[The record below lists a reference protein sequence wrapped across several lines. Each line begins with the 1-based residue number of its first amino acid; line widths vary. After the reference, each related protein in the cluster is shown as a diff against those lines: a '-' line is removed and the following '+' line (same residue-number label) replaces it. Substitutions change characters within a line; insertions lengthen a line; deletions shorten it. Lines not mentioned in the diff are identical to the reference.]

1 LTIAK
6 VVNELRKDVLEQVEI
21 NTRLPF
27 QSEYTFDPLFCSE
40 ELTDKDLSVQKT
52 VHRTVVSLNF
62 SKFKAREVIRT
73 GKNKA
78 VTVHS
83 PKLANIVPS
92 GARYAYD
99 LIAFVGRKTYL
110 EGRRLKTI
118 HEEVISQHGLP
129 HIPFSSLYDLGR
141 KFLFYLG
148 EVHRQAAPQL
158 KDYLRERGNVTWLID
173 GTIEPGTPVFFGVKE
188 ACEGIFLDSW
198 KIPTENEEDISNCLI
213 EAGKH
218 YGPPDEILHDLSER
232 MFNACETAFP
242 DVPHR
247 VCHYHLASDIGQDL
261 YKVPQEMLS
270 KRLRAMKLQLNLKDQ
285 RSRQT
290 QWLRRALKEKEMPL
304 ILKDLLK
311 RRGINN
317 RWSQGLGREVLL
329 ALHGWMLDYPNDGH
343 RQGFPFDPYL
353 LYFHRRVVK
362 VHDAAKRM
370 LSREAARQKLPKA
383 LFTFSNKLEKYLTDP
398 VIIEASELYEK
409 AFDIFERIRSALRLH
424 AKGSSPMHELY
435 ELSSDEYD
443 DVSSSLDELR
453 KQFNENIRSCS
464 DSNELKL
471 YDIVEVHLKKYGPYL
486 FPGKPNGVLENNNVR
501 TTNGI
506 EFHWSEGKRTRRQTH
521 GRTKLTRDFNAL
533 PSEYMLIP
541 NLNNPRY
548 VEIVLGSFDQLAEKL
563 AEAGK
568 TAGPYS
574 NWYNRQKPMHIG
586 RLPVPLLRKENFI
599 GDLID
604 ICNN

>member
-1 LTIAK
+1 M
-6 VVNELRKDVLEQVEI
+6 VVNELRENVNKQLETVSQ
-21 NTRLPF
+21 LPP
-27 QSEYTFDPLFCSE
+27 QAEYTFDSPAEF
-40 ELTDKDLSVQKT
+40 KGKPLSVQKT

-62 SKFKAREVIRT
+62 SRFKAREIIRM

-78 VTVHS
+78 LSFHS

-110 EGRRLKTI
+110 EGHRLKTI
-118 HEEVISQHGLP
+118 HDEIINHHGLP
-129 HIPFSSLYDLGR
+129 HIPFSSLYDLQR

-158 KDYLRERGNVTWLID
+158 KNYLRERGNIRWLID
-173 GTIEPGTPVFFGVKE
+173 GTIEPGTPVFFGVKD

-213 EAGKH
+213 EAAKH
-218 YGPPDEILHDLSER
+218 YCQPDEILHDLSER
-232 MFNACETAFP
+232 MFNACESAFP
-242 DVPHR
+242 EIRHR
-247 VCHYHLASDIGQDL
+247 VCHYHLARDIGEDL
-261 YKVPQEMLS
+261 YKVAQEMLS

-290 QWLRRALKEKEMPL
+290 QWLRSALKEKEMPL
-304 ILKDLLK
+304 ILKGLLK
-311 RRGINN
+311 GNETNN
-317 RWSQGLGREVLL
+317 GCTQGLGREVLL
-329 ALHGWMLDYPNDGH
+329 ALHAWMLDYPSDGH

-362 VHDAAKRM
+362 VHDAAERL
-370 LSREAARQKLPKA
+370 LSREAARKELPKA
-383 LFTFSNKLEKYLTDP
+383 FFTFSSKLEKYLTDP
-398 VIIEASELYEK
+398 VIIEAIELYEK
-409 AFDIFERIRSALRLH
+409 AFDIFERIRGAFRLH

-435 ELSSDEYD
+435 ELSSDEHN
-443 DVSSSLDELR
+443 DVSKSLDELR
-453 KQFNENIRSCS
+453 KQFDESIRSCS

-486 FPGKPNGVLENNNVR
+486 FPAKTNGAVENNNVR

-548 VEIVLGSFDQLAEKL
+548 VEIVLGSLEQLPEKL

-568 TAGPYS
+568 TSGPYS
-574 NWYNRQKPMHIG
+574 DWYKRQKPMHIG
-586 RLPVPLLRKENFI
+586 RLPARLLRKENFI
-599 GDLID
+599 DDLID
-604 ICNN
+604 IYEN

>member
-1 LTIAK
+1 MTIAK

-40 ELTDKDLSVQKT
+40 ELTDKGLSVQKT

-99 LIAFVGRKTYL
+99 LIAFVGRKIYL

-148 EVHRQAAPQL
+148 EVHRQAAPLL

-173 GTIEPGTPVFFGVKE
+173 GTIEPGTPVFFGIKE
-188 ACEGIFLDSW
+188 ASEGIFLDSW
-198 KIPTENEEDISNCLI
+198 KIPTENEEDISNCLN

-232 MFNACETAFP
+232 MVNACETAFP
-242 DVPHR
+242 EVPHR
-247 VCHYHLASDIGQDL
+247 ICHYHLASDLGQDL

-362 VHDAAKRM
+362 VHDAAKRI
-370 LSREAARQKLPKA
+370 LSREAARKELPKA
-383 LFTFSNKLEKYLTDP
+383 FFTFSNKLEKYLTDP

-409 AFDIFERIRSALRLH
+409 AFDIFERIRGSLRLH
-424 AKGSSPMHELY
+424 AKGASPMHELY

-453 KQFNENIRSCS
+453 KQFNESICSCS
-464 DSNELKL
+464 DPNYLKL
-471 YDIVEVHLKKYGPYL
+471 YEIVEVHLKKYGPYL
-486 FPGKPNGVLENNNVR
+486 FPGKSNGAMENNNVR

-506 EFHWSEGKRTRRQTH
+506 EFHWSGGKLIRRQTH

-548 VEIVLGSFDQLAEKL
+548 VEIVFGSLGQLAEKL

-586 RLPVPLLRKENFI
+586 RLPVLLLRKENFI

>member
-1 LTIAK
+1 L
-6 VVNELRKDVLEQVEI
+6 VNDLRRDMLQQVEMQSQ
-21 NTRLPF
+21 LPLKA
-27 QSEYTFDPLFCSE
+27 EYKFDALSGE
-40 ELTDKDLSVQKT
+40 ERTDDHLYVQKT
-52 VHRTVVSLNF
+52 TRRTVVSLNF
-62 SKFKAREVIRT
+62 SKFQAKEVIREDQ
-73 GKNKA
+73 KRA
-78 VTVHS
+78 LPLRS
-83 PKLANIVPS
+83 PKLATLVPS

-110 EGRRLKTI
+110 EGHRLKTI

-148 EVHRQAAPQL
+148 EVHRQSAPQL
-158 KDYLRERGNVTWLID
+158 KDYLRERGSITWLID
-173 GTIEPGTPVFFGVKE
+173 GTIEPGTPVFFGIKE
-188 ACEGIFLDSW
+188 ASEGIFLDSW

-218 YGPPDEILHDLSER
+218 YGLPDEVLHDLSER

-242 DVPHR
+242 KVPHR
-247 VCHYHLASDIGQDL
+247 VCHYHLASDLGRDL

-270 KRLRAMKLQLNLKDQ
+270 KRLRAIKLQLNLKDQ

-290 QWLRRALKEKEMPL
+290 QWLQRALKEKEMPL

-311 RRGINN
+311 GRKIDNG
-317 RWSQGLGREVLL
+317 WSKGLGREVLL
-329 ALHGWMLDYPNDGH
+329 GLHGWMLDYPNDGH

-353 LYFHRRVVK
+353 LYFHRRVVI
-362 VHDAAKRM
+362 VHDAAKRI

-383 LFTFSNKLEKYLTDP
+383 LFTFSSKLEGYLTDP
-398 VIIEASELYEK
+398 VIIEATELYEK
-409 AFDIFERIRSALRLH
+409 AFDIFEGIRSALRLH
-424 AKGSSPMHELY
+424 AKGPSPMHELY
-435 ELSSDEYD
+435 ELSFDEHN
-443 DVSSSLDELR
+443 DVSKSLDELR
-453 KQFNENIRSCS
+453 KQFNESVQSCS
-464 DSNELKL
+464 DSNELRL
-471 YDIVEVHLKKYGPYL
+471 YEIVEVHLKKYESYL
-486 FPGKPNGVLENNNVR
+486 FPGKSNGALENNNVR

-506 EFHWSEGKRTRRQTH
+506 EFHWSGGKRIRRQTH

-548 VEIVLGSFDQLAEKL
+548 VELVLGSLDQLPEKL

-574 NWYNRQKPMHIG
+574 KWYNRQKPMHIG
-586 RLPVPLLRKENFI
+586 RLPTRLLRNENFI
-599 GDLID
+599 GDLIG

>member
-1 LTIAK
+1 M
-6 VVNELRKDVLEQVEI
+6 VVNELRENVNRELKTVSQ
-21 NTRLPF
+21 LPP
-27 QSEYTFDPLFCSE
+27 QAEYTFGSPAEFKGNPLV
-40 ELTDKDLSVQKT
+40 VQKT

-62 SKFKAREVIRT
+62 SKFEAREVIRT
-73 GKNKA
+73 RKKKA

-118 HEEVISQHGLP
+118 HEEAISQHGLP

-158 KDYLRERGNVTWLID
+158 KNYLRERGNITWLID

-188 ACEGIFLDSW
+188 ASEGIFLDSW

-242 DVPHR
+242 EVPHR
-247 VCHYHLASDIGQDL
+247 VCHYHLASDLGQDL

-285 RSRQT
+285 RSNQT

-311 RRGINN
+311 GREINN
-317 RWSQGLGREVLL
+317 GWSQGLGREVLL
-329 ALHGWMLDYPNDGH
+329 ALHAWMLDYPSDGH

-353 LYFHRRVVK
+353 LYFHRRVAI
-362 VHDAAKRM
+362 VHDAAKRI
-370 LSREAARQKLPKA
+370 LSREAARKELPKA
-383 LFTFSNKLEKYLTDP
+383 FFTFSNKLEKYLTDL

-435 ELSSDEYD
+435 ELSFDEHN
-443 DVSSSLDELR
+443 DVSKSLDDLR
-453 KQFNENIRSCS
+453 KQFNESIRSCS

-471 YDIVEVHLKKYGPYL
+471 YEIVEVHLKKYGPYL
-486 FPGKPNGVLENNNVR
+486 FPGKPNGAVENNNVR

-506 EFHWSEGKRTRRQTH
+506 EFHWSGGKRIRRQTH

-548 VEIVLGSFDQLAEKL
+548 VEIVFGSLEQLAEKL

-574 NWYNRQKPMHIG
+574 DWYKRQKPMHIG
-586 RLPVPLLRKENFI
+586 RLPARLLRKENFI

-604 ICNN
+604 IYEN

>member
-1 LTIAK
+1 M
-6 VVNELRKDVLEQVEI
+6 VVNELQKDVNRELKTVSQ
-21 NTRLPF
+21 LPP
-27 QSEYTFDPLFCSE
+27 QAEYTFDSPAEFKGKL
-40 ELTDKDLSVQKT
+40 LVVQKT
-52 VHRTVVSLNF
+52 VHRNVVSLNF
-62 SKFKAREVIRT
+62 SKFKAREVVRT
-73 GKNKA
+73 AKNKA
-78 VTVHS
+78 VTVHC

-118 HEEVISQHGLP
+118 HEEIISQHGLP

-148 EVHRQAAPQL
+148 EVHRKAAPQL
-158 KDYLRERGNVTWLID
+158 KDYLRERGNITWLID

-188 ACEGIFLDSW
+188 ASEGIFLDSW
-198 KIPTENEEDISNCLI
+198 KIPTENEKDISNCLI

-218 YGPPDEILHDLSER
+218 YGLPDEILHDLSER

-242 DVPHR
+242 EVPHR
-247 VCHYHLASDIGQDL
+247 ICHYHLASDLGRDL
-261 YKVPQEMLS
+261 YKIPQEMLG

-290 QWLRRALKEKEMPL
+290 QWLQRALKEKEMTL

-311 RRGINN
+311 GREINN
-317 RWSQGLGREVLL
+317 GWTQSLGREVLL
-329 ALHGWMLDYPNDGH
+329 ALHAWMLDYPNDGH

-353 LYFHRRVVK
+353 LYFHRRVVIVYDATK
-362 VHDAAKRM
+362 RILSSEAAK
-370 LSREAARQKLPKA
+370 QKLPKSF
-383 LFTFSNKLEKYLTDP
+383 FTFFSKLEGYLTDP
-398 VIIEASELYEK
+398 VIIEATELYEK
-409 AFDIFERIRSALRLH
+409 AFDIFERIRGAFRLH

-435 ELSSDEYD
+435 ELSFDEHSE
-443 DVSSSLDELR
+443 VSKSLDELR
-453 KQFNENIRSCS
+453 KQFNESIRSCS

-471 YDIVEVHLKKYGPYL
+471 YEIVEVHLKKYGPYL
-486 FPGKPNGVLENNNVR
+486 FPGKSNGAVENNNVR

-506 EFHWSEGKRTRRQTH
+506 EFHWSGGKRIRRQTH

-541 NLNNPRY
+541 NLNNLRY
-548 VEIVLGSFDQLAEKL
+548 VEIVFGSLDQLAEKL

-574 NWYNRQKPMHIG
+574 DWYNRQKPMHIG
-586 RLPVPLLRKENFI
+586 RLPARLLRNENFI
-599 GDLID
+599 GDLIG
-604 ICNN
+604 ICSN

>member
-1 LTIAK
+1 M
-6 VVNELRKDVLEQVEI
+6 VVNELRETVNRELKTVSQ
-21 NTRLPF
+21 LPS
-27 QSEYTFDPLFCSE
+27 QAEYIFDSPAEFKGKPL
-40 ELTDKDLSVQKT
+40 VAQKT
-52 VHRTVVSLNF
+52 LHRTVVSLNF
-62 SKFKAREVIRT
+62 SKFKAREIVRT
-73 GKNKA
+73 GKKK
-78 VTVHS
+78 TLTFHS
-83 PKLANIVPS
+83 PTLANIVPP

-110 EGRRLKTI
+110 EGHRLKTI
-118 HEEVISQHGLP
+118 HEEMINQHGLP

-218 YGPPDEILHDLSER
+218 YGLPDEILHDLSER

-242 DVPHR
+242 EVPHR
-247 VCHYHLASDIGQDL
+247 VCHYHLARDLGEDL

-285 RSRQT
+285 RSNQT
-290 QWLRRALKEKEMPL
+290 QWLRRAIKEREMTL
-304 ILKDLLK
+304 VLKDLLK
-311 RRGINN
+311 GREINN
-317 RWSQGLGREVLL
+317 GWTQGLGREVLL
-329 ALHGWMLDYPNDGH
+329 ALHAWMIDYPSDGH

-353 LYFHRRVVK
+353 LYFHRRVAI
-362 VHDAAKRM
+362 VHDAAKRI
-370 LSREAARQKLPKA
+370 LSREVARQNLPKA
-383 LFTFSNKLEKYLTDP
+383 FFTFFSKLEKYLTDP
-398 VIIEASELYEK
+398 AIIEATELYEK

-424 AKGSSPMHELY
+424 AKGPSPMHELY
-435 ELSSDEYD
+435 ELSLDENN
-443 DVSSSLDELR
+443 DVSKSLDELR
-453 KQFNENIRSCS
+453 KQFNESTRSCT
-464 DSNELKL
+464 DPNELKL
-471 YDIVEVHLKKYGPYL
+471 YEIVEVHLTKYEPYL
-486 FPGKPNGVLENNNVR
+486 FPGKPNGAVEKMNVR

-506 EFHWSEGKRTRRQTH
+506 EFHWSGGKRTRRQTH

-548 VEIVLGSFDQLAEKL
+548 VEIVLGSLDQLAEKL
-563 AEAGK
+563 ADAGK

-574 NWYNRQKPMHIG
+574 NWYKWQKPMHIG
-586 RLPVPLLRKENFI
+586 RFPARLLRNENFI
-599 GDLID
+599 GDLTY
-604 ICNN
+604 ICGN